1 ACVIL
6 ASGGYPEDYKKGYE
20 ITGLE
25 KLAGR
30 DDIVVFHAG
39 TAEKDGKIVTNG
51 GRVLGVTG
59 IGKDMTEAIE
69 KAYEGVKLIDFKDKH
84 FRTDIGK
91 KYFL

>member
-1 ACVIL
+1 
-6 ASGGYPEDYKKGYE
+6 
-20 ITGLE
+20 
-25 KLAGR
+25 
-30 DDIVVFHAG
+30 
-39 TAEKDGKIVTNG
+39 
-51 GRVLGVTG
+51 LGVTG